1 MSLHQ
6 PSDRNGTSLASFGFG
21 DGEVW
26 IDRSDGA
33 PVGFF
38 HARQP
43 NLRFL
48 LGDAEA
54 WHYAPMRWGKGFL
67 IANGC
72 GRRWDQPESLQF
84 DGRGVTCR
92 FAINE
97 HLVLKVRRE
106 TTGLTWRETYTLHN
120 KASSPIV
127 LGSLGVSTPFRDIY
141 PSARE
146 ALTACCHAHVWTG
159 GAFSWVWAVPMNG
172 GDPGLGLTLTK
183 GELWAYSIESRH
195 QWTGSNVRG
204 HIFLH
209 LTDHCR
215 SPQAF
220 GGQPRITLEAHESMT
235 WAWELGWYRDFSSFE
250 SDALRP
256 PMRSARLATE
266 AHTQLVFEL
275 APSAVIDRR
284 TTAVALRDREGLVS
298 LNSDIPGVH
307 HVDFAEARGRSRAA
321 FLVHQPLQTLVESRI
336 DYILSHHVG
345 TAAGADDD
353 HAGGFLPVDSRNG
366 LPIVA
371 AGWMDWSDGRER
383 IAMPIL
389 LQTARRLGW
398 ADAHA
403 LDEATAKFA
412 TFARRHLLRPDGTMR
427 DSSREQTP
435 DRLYNYPWLAEFFLN
450 QFDQHGCEAD
460 LLQSERILREYYAR
474 GGSKF
479 LAFLE
484 PAERLVNTLR
494 ATGLLDQAH
503 HLADQIIAHA
513 ETFVSMGPDL
523 PGHEV
528 RYEQS
533 MVAPLVLLLQMAGRL
548 AGTDQFRTSIDER
561 LKWLQAFEGDQPHA
575 RLRHIAI
582 RHWDGFWF
590 GIRRQWGDVFPHYW
604 SVLSAAAYAGQA
616 RDLDAR
622 GENLDEAGRLR
633 QRAETI
639 FLANLASFYPDG
651 TATCAF
657 VFPSCVDGQSAHT
670 DDPMANDQDWALV
683 WFLRYLDLLE
693 PPRVPARED
702 AAINR

>member
-1 MSLHQ
+1 MSSYQ
-6 PSDRNGTSLASFGFG
+6 PSHPNGTSLARFAFG
-21 DGEVW
+21 DGEVR

-38 HARQP
+38 NARQP

-48 LGDAEA
+48 LGEAEA

-72 GRRWDQPESLQF
+72 GRRWDHPEFLQF
-84 DGRGVTCR
+84 DKQGVTCR
-92 FAINE
+92 FAVNE
-97 HLVLKVRRE
+97 HLLLSVRRE

-120 KASSPIV
+120 HASSPLV

-146 ALTACCHAHVWTG
+146 ALTACCHAHIWTG
-159 GAFSWVWAVPMNG
+159 GAHSWVWALPMSG
-172 GDPGLGLTLTK
+172 GDPGLGLALTE

-215 SPQAF
+215 SPLAF
-220 GGQPRITLEAHESMT
+220 GGQPEITLAAHESMT

-266 AHTQLVFEL
+266 VDNPLVLEL
-275 APSAVIDRR
+275 APTAVIDRR
-284 TTAVALRDREGLVS
+284 ATAVALREREGLVS
-298 LNSDIPGVH
+298 LKSDVPGVH

-321 FLVHQPLQTLVESRI
+321 ILVHQPLQRLVESRI
-336 DYILSHHVG
+336 HYILSHQVG
-345 TAAGADDD
+345 TAAGADDE
-353 HAGGFLPVDSRNG
+353 HAGAFLPVDSRNG

-398 ADAHA
+398 AEAA
-403 LDEATAKFA
+403 AVDEATAKFGD
-412 TFARRHLLRPDGTMR
+412 FARRHLLRPDGTLR

-435 DRLYNYPWLAEFFLN
+435 NRLYNYPWLAEFFLN
-450 QFDQHGCEAD
+450 EYDLRGCERD
-460 LLQSERILREYYAR
+460 LRHSARILHEYYAR
-474 GGSKF
+474 GGAKF

-494 ATGLLDQAH
+494 RAGLFDEAEL
-503 HLADQIIAHA
+503 LVNRILFHA
-513 ETFVSMGPDL
+513 ETFVSLGQDL

-548 AGTDQFRTSIDER
+548 ARTDQFRSSIDER
-561 LKWLQAFEGDQPHA
+561 LRWLQAFEGDQPHA

-616 RDLDAR
+616 RDLIAR

-633 QRAETI
+633 RRAEAI
-639 FLANLASFYPDG
+639 FLANLASFYPNG
-651 TATCAF
+651 AATCAF
-657 VFPSCVDGQSAHT
+657 VFPSCVDGQPAHA

-683 WFLRYLDLLE
+683 WFLRYLDVLRPLRIPE
-693 PPRVPARED
+693 VREAAVP
-702 AAINR
+702 